1 MNIDKQVYLVWKENL
16 DKIREELRGIAAST
30 EKEFLSIGNDLNNFY
45 SCTRDISDMSSSLI
59 SSISETQT
67 SMKNS
72 DLGNLLNRMNSCMK
86 ESETGFKSA
95 IIMLDLIS
103 NSIES
108 IYKPIEQFRKIVK
121 KLRIFSVSTKIENA
135 HLNDKEISFIA
146 ISHDVD
152 NLATLVQSSFTG
164 ILSSAELL
172 KGSVKLA
179 HERVLYLETEQNANL
194 KVILDKIRAAMLLLS
209 QKNSS
214 TSDKAH
220 KISAGIQLISTN
232 MGEVVASMQFHDITR
247 QQIEHVEEALNTISD
262 KLTGENTDEMRLVK
276 ETGVVCDIQ
285 IAQLTN
291 AREKFSFAV
300 NSIIDNIAGISD
312 NTVNL
317 CEDVK
322 ILAGIEN
329 ETSESYFSQIEQE
342 VSAMIRSLEG
352 ADNAIRDLSANM
364 DIVINKVGGMSI
376 FVQDIEEIST
386 EIELIA
392 LNARIKA
399 AHTGTEGAPLGVI
412 AEAIQKLSGN
422 VRVQKKEISN
432 ELQNIICNAENLH
445 KNISR
450 TMETQTAEMSDI
462 LTDFNTLTEKLHF
475 SNVTIMSLL
484 KKIEKEGMDLTEN
497 INNTLSNMHVD
508 GYFMKQVNS
517 ACNAL
522 GSIVSE
528 IREIVPAIDLEKHME
543 DMEYI
548 EDNYTMQSERKIHDF
563 SLKRNESKSEQSS
576 PSFKYIKPLEE
587 DLGENIEL
595 F

>member
-30 EKEFLSIGNDLNNFY
+30 VKEFLSIGNDLNNFY

-67 SMKNS
+67 SMENS

-95 IIMLDLIS
+95 IIMLALIN

-291 AREKFSFAV
+291 AREKFYFAV

-342 VSAMIRSLEG
+342 VSAMI
-352 ADNAIRDLSANM
+352 
-364 DIVINKVGGMSI
+364 
-376 FVQDIEEIST
+376 
-386 EIELIA
+386 
-392 LNARIKA
+392 
-399 AHTGTEGAPLGVI
+399 
-412 AEAIQKLSGN
+412 
-422 VRVQKKEISN
+422 
-432 ELQNIICNAENLH
+432 
-445 KNISR
+445 
-450 TMETQTAEMSDI
+450 
-462 LTDFNTLTEKLHF
+462 
-475 SNVTIMSLL
+475 
-484 KKIEKEGMDLTEN
+484 
-497 INNTLSNMHVD
+497 
-508 GYFMKQVNS
+508 
-517 ACNAL
+517 
-522 GSIVSE
+522 
-528 IREIVPAIDLEKHME
+528 
-543 DMEYI
+543 
-548 EDNYTMQSERKIHDF
+548 
-563 SLKRNESKSEQSS
+563 
-576 PSFKYIKPLEE
+576 
-587 DLGENIEL
+587 
-595 F
+595 